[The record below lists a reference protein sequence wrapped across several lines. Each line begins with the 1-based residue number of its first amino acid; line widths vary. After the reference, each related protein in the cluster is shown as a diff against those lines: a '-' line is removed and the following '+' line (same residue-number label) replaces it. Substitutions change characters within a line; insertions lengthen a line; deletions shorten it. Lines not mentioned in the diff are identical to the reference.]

1 MNETGEIKVR
11 STSRGRA
18 AAAGRRAS
26 AGLQAASLGSEEE
39 RLAELEARLARL
51 ESSPGLRERGRSVMA
66 RVMPPEASHHFRN
79 AGREQLLGMRSIVDF
94 WIRRIDA
101 LEATDAMRHPD
112 RETIEID

>member
-1 MNETGEIKVR
+1 MNETGESKVR
-11 STSRGRA
+11 ATTRGRP

-26 AGLQAASLGSEEE
+26 AGLQAAGPGSDDD

-51 ESSPGLRERGRSVMA
+51 ESNPGLRERGRSVMA

-101 LEATDAMRHPD
+101 LEAAEAMSHPD